1 MKKVLPILLIIILI
15 AGAVYW
21 YVFHKPHRDL
31 QNEDTAYS
39 LNAPTL
45 VQEFSANQAMADSL
59 YVDQLIALRGVISEL
74 EDRALILAPGVYCS
88 LDSTATMPSL
98 KVGDSVALRGR
109 VLSYDEL
116 FEEVKMDYVLFED

>member
-1 MKKVLPILLIIILI
+1 MKKILPILLIIILI
-15 AGAVYW
+15 AGAAYW

-39 LNAPTL
+39 LSAVAL
-45 VQEFSANQAMADSL
+45 VQEFSSDQSLADSL
-59 YVDQLIALRGVISEL
+59 YVDQLIALKGIISEL
-74 EDRALILAPGVYCS
+74 EDRALILDPGVYCS
-88 LDSTATMPSL
+88 LDSTTTMPDL
-98 KVGDSVALRGR
+98 KVGDSVAIRGR